1 MPKRLYK
8 GDFHSFQISLQKL
21 FIMPFLGIG
30 TVATA
35 IFGGKSLLSSVE
47 DLLEEAGELIDDV
60 SDLVTDITT
69 NVNQIIDK
77 LSETYQDNLNVT
89 LDSLGE
95 FTGGLLRKLTDTFYE
110 INEVLM
116 NNVEYIINSA
126 KDLLEDLK
134 NKLLDI
140 IQQVEK
146 SITNIL
152 IVAGETASY
161 VVDRVIYNL
170 LNYSSW
176 VLFGIG
182 LIIFI
187 TTLAKRGI
195 PEGGAGILMLVL
207 MGIFIFLF
215 GAIGLIPK
223 FRSYIIRFT
232 GLGLKAKLEEGDAI
246 ATTFVSR
253 LYPSTIEIGKT
264 KELQIKGL
272 GLLPNGQQPSVRIN
286 GTTLPIKAAA
296 DDVIV
301 VDVSK
306 VDLPNGSSTLMVDY
320 PDIEQ
325 FARVIQIKKINPPAD
340 LVVTKIRTNPKY
352 PIVGQTFTTTIG
364 IKNYGKTTAKN
375 FQVGWAP
382 DVGQTYISENV
393 SSLKA
398 GQSTN
403 VTLRHKYKNGKVY
416 SSLAAVD
423 YKRTVQES
431 KENNNT
437 RALDIS
443 VVPTHWKV
451 GFKFISFT
459 FEDVPT
465 GIEETIFNIAALNWS
480 QKSTKKPKQVLGL
493 DKTFYNVDAGTKLIL
508 AADLKLLLLGMF
520 SKPRSVRLFELD
532 LPGTKVSNGFMGG
545 PWFLNG
551 FKQKTTTTK
560 NIHIKEGYAPLKYS
574 LTFEW
579 SIHPH

>member
-1 MPKRLYK
+1 MPL
-8 GDFHSFQISLQKL
+8 
-21 FIMPFLGIG
+21 LGIG

-35 IFGGKSLLSSVE
+35 IFGGKSLLSSAE
-47 DLLEEAGELIDDV
+47 DLLEEAGDLMDDV

-110 INEVLM
+110 INEVLL

-134 NKLLDI
+134 NKLLDL

-215 GAIGLIPK
+215 GAIGLFPK

-253 LYPSTIEIGKT
+253 LYPSAIEIGKT

-272 GLLPNGQQPSVRIN
+272 GLLPDGQQPSVRIN
-286 GTTLPIKAAA
+286 GTTLSIKAAA
-296 DDVIV
+296 NDVIV

-306 VDLPNGSSTLMVDY
+306 LDLPNGSSTLMVDY

-325 FARVIQIKKINPPAD
+325 FARVIQIKKPNPPAD
-340 LVVTKIRTNPKY
+340 LVVTRIRTNPKY
-352 PIVGQTFTTTIG
+352 PIVDQVFTTTVEV
-364 IKNYGKTTAKN
+364 KNYGKTTAEN

-382 DVGQTYISENV
+382 DVGQSYISESV

-398 GQSTN
+398 GQSTSL
-403 VTLRHKYKNGKVY
+403 TLRHKYTKGKRY
-416 SSLAAVD
+416 TSIAKVD
-423 YKRTVQES
+423 TRKTVKES

-437 RALDIS
+437 RTLDIS
-443 VVPTHWKV
+443 AVPTHWRV
-451 GFKFISFT
+451 GFTLLNYTFSSNDPSSLSAMSSNAKFRVVEGNSIELWISKAFFGT
-459 FEDVPT
+459 AKT
-465 GIEETIFNIAALNWS
+465 
-480 QKSTKKPKQVLGL
+480 L
-493 DKTFYNVDAGTKLIL
+493 DLSKTFSSVKAGSKLRLQVIVGNKTY
-508 AADLKLLLLGMF
+508 DIF
-520 SKPRSVRLFELD
+520 SFPIQSTTVIE
-532 LPGTKVSNGFMGG
+532 GGIMGG
-545 PWFLNG
+545 VWYLNG
-551 FKQKTTTTK
+551 YKTKANKKIAVPDGIFGQKRDLSI
-560 NIHIKEGYAPLKYS
+560 NY
-574 LTFEW
+574 EW
-579 SIHPH
+579 SIYPR